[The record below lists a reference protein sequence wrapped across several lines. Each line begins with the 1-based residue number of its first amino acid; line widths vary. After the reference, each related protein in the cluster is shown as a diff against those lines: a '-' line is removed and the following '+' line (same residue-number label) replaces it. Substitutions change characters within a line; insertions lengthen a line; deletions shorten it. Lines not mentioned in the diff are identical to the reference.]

1 MIESVAMST
10 APLHSRHRDGVQVVQ
25 RVASI
30 LGALKNEHNGLSLSQ
45 IAERVDLARSTVHRL
60 VAALEEERYVV
71 SASPNGRFRLGPGLA
86 SLAQSASRELTLVIH
101 PFLAQLSRETNETVD
116 LAILE
121 HDHVVFVD
129 QVAGLRRLR
138 AVSAV
143 GAVFPAHCTANGK
156 ALLAASS
163 DEEVERLLPETL
175 EALTPNTITS
185 RAALFEEL
193 ARVRAD
199 GVAYDREEHTLGIC
213 AVGAVIGQPSSP
225 VAAVTVPLPAQR
237 FYGHEQRL
245 AKTLLDACR
254 AIDAALAA

>member
-1 MIESVAMST
+1 MST
-10 APLHSRHRDGVQVVQ
+10 APRHGRNHGGVQVVQ

-30 LGALKNEHNGLSLSQ
+30 LGALKNEHDGLSLSQ
-45 IAERVDLARSTVHRL
+45 IAARVGLARSTVHRL

-86 SLAQSASRELTLVIH
+86 SLAQSASRDLTLVIH
-101 PFLAQLSRETNETVD
+101 PFLAQLSRETNKTVD

-129 QVAGLRRLR
+129 QVVGLRRLR

-156 ALLAASS
+156 ALLAAYS
-163 DEEVERLLPETL
+163 DEEVARLLPETL
-175 EALTPNTITS
+175 EALTPNTVTS
-185 RAALFEEL
+185 RTSLFEEL
-193 ARVRAD
+193 ARVRKE

-213 AVGAVIGQPSSP
+213 AVGAVIGQPASP

-245 AKTLLDACR
+245 TTTLLGTCR
-254 AIDAALAA
+254 EIDAALGA